1 MKLRR
6 AMAVAAATAVI
17 APVALLSAPAAF
29 ATDGDTPTTT
39 ASTPAADENTPAADE
54 STPAADESTPA
65 ADESTPAADESTPAA
80 DESTPA
86 AAESTPA
93 AGQSSPAAS
102 TSASPSPSASTS
114 AKPGDDV
121 PFDPYTDC
129 KTFDLDEKL
138 TASISGLPNKIVA
151 GSGWHNFQ
159 FVVENNSDKD
169 LKNVWIDAFAE
180 YADET
185 DASLYTDLAEI
196 QVKEDGKWTDAYQDG
211 IEDGSDS
218 VNFSGSFVAVL
229 DSLEKDTTATL
240 DLRIKVSAKAPAG
253 SAIALSEAVYA
264 GENSTCYGNGDYYD
278 VKILAAGSKPGD
290 VDDAKPNGEKPNGPD
305 QDKKP
310 QGGVKEIS
318 GNLAETGSSS
328 ALPVIG
334 LVGGVAVVAGAG
346 AMFVVRRRKAGVQA

>member
-65 ADESTPAADESTPAA
+65 ADESTPAA
-80 DESTPA
+80 
-86 AAESTPA
+86 AESTPA

-121 PFDPYTDC
+121 PFDPYNDC
-129 KTFDLDEKL
+129 QDYKQDKKL
-138 TASISGLPNKIVA
+138 TATISGLPNKIVA
-151 GSGWHNFQ
+151 GSGWHNFE
-159 FVVENNSDKD
+159 FVVDNSSDKD
-169 LKNVWIDAFAE
+169 LKNVWIEAFAE
-180 YADET
+180 YNDET

-211 IEDGSDS
+211 IEEGGESY
-218 VNFSGSFVAVL
+218 NFSGSFIAVL
-229 DSLEKDTTATL
+229 DTLEKNTTATL

-253 SAIALSEAVYA
+253 SALALSNAVYA
-264 GENSTCYGNGDYYD
+264 GENTTCYGNGDYYD